1 MEYTSRNARVISRLG
16 GCGAF
21 GMAALELAE
30 EYENLAVL
38 TADLCTYSGLDR
50 FAEKYPQYLYNMGIA
65 EQNMVGVA
73 AGMAKEGLNVF
84 ATTYASFATT
94 RTCDQ
99 VRVNMGYMKFP
110 IKLIGLTAGLTVGIL
125 GATHISIEDIA
136 IMRSIPNITIIS
148 PADGFETVKA
158 VKEAAKMDE
167 PVYIRMTGSMNLPIV
182 YHEDYKFEIGKM
194 IPLREGKDAVVFA
207 TGTMVYACLKAGEL
221 LHEHGLEIGV
231 VDVHTI
237 KPLDVDI
244 IENAFATSKLIISV
258 EEHNVVGGLG
268 SAIADYKAQ
277 YRCAPKLIKLGIREE
292 FPHAASYEY
301 LLKQYGLTPPQIAQ
315 RILEEL
321 N

>member
-30 EYENLAVL
+30 EYENFAVL

-50 FAEKYPQYLYNMGIA
+50 FAEKYPQYLYNLGIA

-73 AGMAKEGLNVF
+73 AGMAKEGMNVF
-84 ATTYASFATT
+84 ATTYASFAAT

-99 VRVNMGYMKFP
+99 IRVNMGYMKFP

-125 GATHISIEDIA
+125 GATHIALEDVA
-136 IMRSIPNITIIS
+136 IMRSIPNITVIS
-148 PADGFETVKA
+148 PADGFETIKA
-158 VKEAAKMDE
+158 VKEAAKMQT
-167 PVYIRMTGSMNLPIV
+167 PVYIRLTGSMNAPIV
-182 YHEDYKFEIGKM
+182 YHEDYEFKIGKM
-194 IPLREGKDAVVFA
+194 ITLRSGADVSIFA
-207 TGTMVYACLKAGEL
+207 TGTMVHECLKAADL
-221 LHEHGLEIGV
+221 LHEQGIEVCV

-237 KPLDVDI
+237 KPLDKETVKKVFS
-244 IENAFATSKLIISV
+244 ASKLIV
-258 EEHNVVGGLG
+258 TAEEHSIIGGLG

-277 YRCAPKLIKLGIREE
+277 YECAPKLIKIGIKEE

-301 LLKQYGLTPPQIAQ
+301 LLKQHGLTSSQIAQ

>member
-84 ATTYASFATT
+84 ATTYASFAAT

-125 GATHISIEDIA
+125 GATHIALEDIS
-136 IMRSIPNITIIS
+136 IMRSIPNITVIS
-148 PADGFETVKA
+148 PADGFETIKA
-158 VKEAAKMDE
+158 VKEAAKMQT
-167 PVYIRMTGSMNLPIV
+167 PVYIRLTGSMNAPIV

-194 IPLREGKDAVVFA
+194 ITLRSGADVTVFA
-207 TGTMVYACLKAGEL
+207 TGTMVHECLEASDL
-221 LHEHGLEIGV
+221 LHEQGIEVRV

-237 KPLDVDI
+237 KPLDKETIMD
-244 IENAFATSKLIISV
+244 AFSTSKLIVAV
-258 EEHNVVGGLG
+258 EEHSVVGGLG
-268 SAIADYKAQ
+268 SAISDCRAQ
-277 YRCAPKLIKLGIREE
+277 YECTPKLIKIGIKEE
-292 FPHAASYEY
+292 FPHAASYGY
-301 LLKQYGLTPPQIAQ
+301 LLKQYGLTAPQITQ